1 MLAHFLTMRLRF
13 HIPDDGA
20 PGTRRLLDALVEHA
34 PEEGWLLGD
43 ILAHVRQRA
52 YGMATLIATLP
63 AFLPI
68 PIGAGT
74 VGLLIALFGLQM
86 MLARSAPWVPA
97 AIAARRVPAERLR
110 RFVER
115 ADRWLD
121 RLEKV
126 CRPRWLFLTEG
137 IGLRISGLML
147 SVMGLLLALPLP
159 LTNYPFALIMLLY
172 AVALI
177 ERDGRLILIAWILIA
192 AIAITLALL
201 GGQAFKILMSWL

>member
-1 MLAHFLTMRLRF
+1 MRLRF

-52 YGMATLIATLP
+52 YGIATLIVTLP

-68 PIGAGT
+68 PVGAGT
-74 VGLLIALFGLQM
+74 VGLLIALFGVQM
-86 MLARSAPWVPA
+86 MLAYDAPWIPA
-97 AIAARRVPAERLR
+97 ALAGRRVPAERLR

-115 ADRWLD
+115 SDRWLD
-121 RLEKV
+121 LLEKFS
-126 CRPRWLFLTEG
+126 RPRWLVLTEG
-137 IGLRISGLML
+137 LGLRFSGFML
-147 SVMGLLLALPLP
+147 AIMGLLLALPLP
-159 LTNYPFALIMLLY
+159 LTNYPFALVMLIY

-177 ERDGRLILIAWILIA
+177 ERDGRLLVVAWTLITTISA
-192 AIAITLALL
+192 TLFLL
-201 GGQAFKILMSWL
+201 GEQAFRIIAGWF

>member
-1 MLAHFLTMRLRF
+1 MRLRF

-20 PGTRRLLDALVEHA
+20 PGTRRLLDALLEHA

-52 YGMATLIATLP
+52 YGVATLIATLP
-63 AFLPI
+63 AFLPV
-68 PIGAGT
+68 PVGAGT

-86 MLARSAPWVPA
+86 LAGRETPWLPA
-97 AIAARRVPAERLR
+97 AIAGRRVPAERLR
-110 RFVER
+110 GFVAV

-126 CRPRWLFLTEG
+126 CRPRWTFLTAG
-137 IGLRISGLML
+137 AGLRVCGVMLALMG
-147 SVMGLLLALPLP
+147 VLLALPLP
-159 LTNYPFALIMLLY
+159 LTNYPFALVMLLY

-177 ERDGRLILIAWILIA
+177 ERDGRLIVLSWVLIA
-192 AIAITLALL
+192 AIALSLALL
-201 GGQAFKILMSWL
+201 GGQAFQLLLGWLSGS

>member
-1 MLAHFLTMRLRF
+1 MLAPLATMRLRF

-52 YGMATLIATLP
+52 FGIATLIITLP

-68 PIGAGT
+68 PVGAGT

-86 MLARSAPWVPA
+86 MLGLSSPWLPARLAS
-97 AIAARRVPAERLR
+97 RRVSAERLR

-126 CRPRWLFLTEG
+126 CRPRWLFLSEG
-137 IGLRISGLML
+137 WGLRFAGLML
-147 SVMGLLLALPLP
+147 AVMGIFLALPLP
-159 LTNYPFALIMLLY
+159 LTNYPFALVMLLY

-177 ERDGRLILIAWILIA
+177 ERDGRLLLVAWTLIA
-192 AIAITLALL
+192 AIAAALALL
-201 GGQAFKILMSWL
+201 GGQAFKILTSWL

>member
-1 MLAHFLTMRLRF
+1 MRLRF

-52 YGMATLIATLP
+52 YGIATLIVTLP

-68 PIGAGT
+68 PVGAGT
-74 VGLLIALFGLQM
+74 VGLLIALFGVQM
-86 MLARSAPWVPA
+86 MLARDAPWIPTA
-97 AIAARRVPAERLR
+97 LAGRRVPAERLR

-121 RLEKV
+121 LLEKFS
-126 CRPRWLFLTEG
+126 RPRWLFLTERL
-137 IGLRISGLML
+137 GLRFSGFML
-147 SVMGLLLALPLP
+147 AVMGLLLALPLP
-159 LTNYPFALIMLLY
+159 LTNYPFALVMLMY

-177 ERDGRLILIAWILIA
+177 ERDGRLLLVVWTLIATISAVLF
-192 AIAITLALL
+192 LL
-201 GGQAFKILMSWL
+201 GGQAFRVIAGWF